1 MAFEKGRPK
10 TGGRQAGTRNNINM
24 FGQDTIVAA
33 KAVIAKEVGKGNVE
47 ASKLVLSYSLSKP
60 VTHQVGIAAEL
71 EQVQSASTIKKI
83 TRHDKDSEFLDFD
96 IT

>member
-24 FGQDTIVAA
+24 FGQNTIDAA
-33 KAVIAKEVGKGNVE
+33 KAVIAKQVAKGDIE

-71 EQVQSASTIKKI
+71 EQVKSVSTIKDI
-83 TRHDKDSEFLDFD
+83 NRHDKDSEFLDFD